1 MDRHDC
7 NLVTGENAGKSACAA
22 LPWPINIPSGMDDD
36 FRTILGIRF
45 FAGTAEEAVRLGMR
59 GGLVVA
65 PSAPVLVTMVDDADT
80 RDALQRSRLALTDS
94 GLMVLLWNFLRR
106 DHVGR
111 VSGLEYLELML
122 RAPSLREPD
131 ASFWIM
137 PNEEALERCLAWLQA
152 QGHPATRENFYLAP
166 VYGAG
171 TLRDEKL
178 LAAISS
184 RRPKQ
189 VFLAIGGGVQERL
202 GLYLQENISSPPGIH
217 CIGAA
222 IGFLTGDQVRIP
234 MWADR
239 WRIGWFIRILSA
251 PERFGPRYWNARRLI
266 PLLLKYGE
274 RSPVEEDAGRD

>member
-1 MDRHDC
+1 MAH
-7 NLVTGENAGKSACAA
+7 
-22 LPWPINIPSGMDDD
+22 GMNDD

-45 FAGTAEEAVRLGMR
+45 FAGAAEEAVRLGMR

-80 RDALQRSRLALTDS
+80 REALQRSQLALTDS

-106 DHVGR
+106 DHVRR
-111 VSGLEYLELML
+111 VSGLEYLDLL
-122 RAPSLREPD
+122 LRERSLFEPG
-131 ASFWIM
+131 AMFWIM
-137 PNEEALERCLAWLQA
+137 PNEAARERCLAWLQER
-152 QGHPATRENFYLAP
+152 GYPAGRESFYVAP
-166 VYGAG
+166 VYAAG
-171 TLRDEKL
+171 GLSDEKL

-184 RRPKQ
+184 LRPGQ
-189 VFLAIGGGVQERL
+189 VFIAIGGGVQERL
-202 GLYLQENISSPPGIH
+202 GLYLQENLPFQPGIH

-239 WRIGWFIRILSA
+239 WKLGWVFRIASDPG
-251 PERFGPRYWNARRLI
+251 RFLPRFWKARRLV

-274 RSPVEEDAGRD
+274 KPPA

>member
-1 MDRHDC
+1 M
-7 NLVTGENAGKSACAA
+7 LQ
-22 LPWPINIPSGMDDD
+22 GMNGD

-45 FAGTAEEAVRLGMR
+45 FAGTAQEAVQLGLR
-59 GGLVVA
+59 GGLVVV

-80 RDALQRSRLALTDS
+80 RAALQRSRLALTDS

-106 DHVGR
+106 DHVSR

-122 RAPSLREPD
+122 REPSLREPR
-131 ASFWIM
+131 ATFWIM
-137 PNEEALERCLAWLQA
+137 PNEQALARCLAWLQT
-152 QGHPATRENFYLAP
+152 QGHAVTREDFYLAP

-171 TLRDEKL
+171 ALRDEKL

-184 RRPKQ
+184 RGSKQ

-202 GLYLQENISSPPGIH
+202 GLYLQENIPSPPGLH

-239 WRIGWFIRILSA
+239 WRIGWFLRILSA
-251 PERFGPRYWNARRLI
+251 PERFGPRYWNARRLV

-274 RSPVEEDAGRD
+274 KSPVEASGVAV